1 MLTPRRRVSAREADG
16 GFTLVELIISIAILG
31 VVMVAVS
38 AVMFNALRANQQTR
52 QRLDATRSEQFASVY
67 FADDVQGAKATGG
80 IVTSGSAQCGT
91 SPLLLELRGDT
102 FDPSA
107 VMTARKTVVT
117 YVLETTTVDG
127 TPARRLLRLS
137 CEAAAAAT
145 TPLTPVSTT
154 VVAPALAD
162 VTPATPL
169 VSSGQVSVT
178 LTRLDGST
186 FTLVGKRR
194 TS

>member
-1 MLTPRRRVSAREADG
+1 MLTPRRRRVRRERES

-31 VVMVAVS
+31 VVIVAVT
-38 AVMFNALRANQQTR
+38 AVLFNALVANKQTR

-80 IVTSGSAQCGT
+80 VVTSGTAQCGT
-91 SPLLLELRGDT
+91 SALLVEFRGDT
-102 FDPSA
+102 FDASA

-117 YVLETTTVDG
+117 YVLESVTIDG
-127 TPARRLLRLS
+127 APARRLLRLS

-145 TPLTPVSTT
+145 TPLTPASSI

-162 VTPATPL
+162 VTPAAPV
-169 VSSGQVSVT
+169 VSSGQVSLT